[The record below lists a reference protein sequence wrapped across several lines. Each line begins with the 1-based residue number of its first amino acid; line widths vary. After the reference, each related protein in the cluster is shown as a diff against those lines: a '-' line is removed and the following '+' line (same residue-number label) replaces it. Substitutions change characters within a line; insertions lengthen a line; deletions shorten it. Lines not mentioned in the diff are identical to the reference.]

1 MMRSRTW
8 LAFAATTASLAGV
21 SAQQP
26 PSPGGFGGPGPQ
38 QPAFRYERPIVT
50 GGSGAAETD
59 DVFRTVG
66 LMDVVQEVGATFVD
80 HNRPPF
86 KDVELQY
93 EPPKDVQGPQK
104 TVKVNPRVLMRHSS
118 PSPN

>member
-1 MMRSRTW
+1 
-8 LAFAATTASLAGV
+8 
-21 SAQQP
+21 
-26 PSPGGFGGPGPQ
+26 
-38 QPAFRYERPIVT
+38 
-50 GGSGAAETD
+50 
-59 DVFRTVG
+59 
-66 LMDVVQEVGATFVD
+66 MDVINGEGVKFFD
-80 HNRPPF
+80 HNGPPF